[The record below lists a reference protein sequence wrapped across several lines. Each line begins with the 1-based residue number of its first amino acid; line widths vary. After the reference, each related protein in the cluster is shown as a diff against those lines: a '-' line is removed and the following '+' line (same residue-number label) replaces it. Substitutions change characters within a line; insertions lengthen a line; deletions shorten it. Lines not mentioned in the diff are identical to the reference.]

1 MCLGSPGSLR
11 SLSNSHMGPHTRHL
25 TVSFFAQQ
33 CDAQYQRPQDVSRV
47 SLTRP
52 DRQSTQSRRLSTTVG
67 PTDRWDG
74 PQPAHNAW
82 YTAHAGPV
90 QQHPAQTHCAAQANA
105 AARTRM
111 QTRQV
116 RGRGWQQRCGRR
128 RSRRR
133 TTPVHSEHKHAC
145 EMVPSSHR
153 EWEDVAH
160 EGGKGGRTFA
170 PVDALAVQ
178 EDPPS
183 PAARLGPIH
192 WMGRAVRSQAHA
204 LSGHT
209 MQALRP
215 LKLSCDACAHARIRE
230 PSNASRK

>member
-1 MCLGSPGSLR
+1 MCLGYPGSLR

-67 PTDRWDG
+67 PTDRWNG

-111 QTRQV
+111 QTR
-116 RGRGWQQRCGRR
+116 RGRCG
-128 RSRRR
+128 
-133 TTPVHSEHKHAC
+133 
-145 EMVPSSHR
+145 
-153 EWEDVAH
+153 D
-160 EGGKGGRTFA
+160 EGGSSGAVGGAVGGARRLCIVSTNTHVRTKSCFGWERHCSVDGTLCA
-170 PVDALAVQ
+170 PSLSRALQ
-178 EDPPS
+178 CYPPG
-183 PAARLGPIH
+183 AGL
-192 WMGRAVRSQAHA
+192 W
-204 LSGHT
+204 
-209 MQALRP
+209 
-215 LKLSCDACAHARIRE
+215 
-230 PSNASRK
+230 PS

>member
-1 MCLGSPGSLR
+1 MKPPGLAT
-11 SLSNSHMGPHTRHL
+11 L
-25 TVSFFAQQ
+25 
-33 CDAQYQRPQDVSRV
+33 
-47 SLTRP
+47 
-52 DRQSTQSRRLSTTVG
+52 
-67 PTDRWDG
+67 
-74 PQPAHNAW
+74 
-82 YTAHAGPV
+82 
-90 QQHPAQTHCAAQANA
+90 
-105 AARTRM
+105 
-111 QTRQV
+111 
-116 RGRGWQQRCGRR
+116 
-128 RSRRR
+128 
-133 TTPVHSEHKHAC
+133 AC

-215 LKLSCDACAHARIRE
+215 LKLSCDACAHARMVDLELKGVLIQRFQNFNRE
-230 PSNASRK
+230 